1 MIIRELIS
9 SLLDQAN
16 IREEEATNFGD
27 DNALQNAETMREAA
41 KKLSFNRGHNYAQW
55 IEDNNIVRCS
65 HCESVFDKPTAYC
78 SSCGADMS
86 KPNILASATREEIIK
101 SLIDQANDKDQIA
114 NNDEYLIFYNDAEY
128 LRAAVNMLKADG
140 LKLKEISEMNKRT
153 KTVPICENFGLMLN
167 WALRYTLG
175 RETYAPHSVMI
186 YCKPLLPCLSE
197 RTLEVM
203 RKDIEEAAKSNSLGD
218 PRIDAP
224 KWLEFLDTIKAE
236 LTERHNS
243 NE

>member
-27 DNALQNAETMREAA
+27 NNALQNAETMREAA
-41 KKLSFNRGHNYAQW
+41 KKLSFNKGHNYAQW
-55 IEDNNIVRCS
+55 IENNDTVRCS
-65 HCESVFDKPTAYC
+65 HCESVFDKSTAYC
-78 SSCGADMS
+78 PSCGADMS
-86 KPNILASATREEIIK
+86 KPNILTSATREEIIK

-128 LRAAVNMLKADG
+128 LRAAVNMLKADD
-140 LKLKEISEMNKRT
+140 LKLKEYRNEQRT

-186 YCKPLLPCLSE
+186 YCKPLLPHLSE
-197 RTLEVM
+197 RTLEIM
-203 RKDIEEAAKSNSLGD
+203 REDIEEAAKSNSLGD
-218 PRIDAP
+218 SRIDAP
-224 KWLEFLDTIKAE
+224 KWLEFLDTIKTELAE
-236 LTERHNS
+236 RNNLSE
-243 NE
+243 

>member
-16 IREEEATNFGD
+16 IREEEANNFGD

-55 IEDNNIVRCS
+55 IKDNDIVRCS

-128 LRAAVNMLKADG
+128 LRAAVNMLKADD
-140 LKLKEISEMNKRT
+140 LKLKEISKMNK
-153 KTVPICENFGLMLN
+153 
-167 WALRYTLG
+167 
-175 RETYAPHSVMI
+175 MI
-186 YCKPLLPCLSE
+186 YCKSLLPYLSE
-197 RTLEVM
+197 RALKII

-218 PRIDAP
+218 PRINAP
-224 KWLEFLDTIKAE
+224 KWLEFLDAIKAE
-236 LTERHNS
+236 LTERKNL

>member
-9 SLLDQAN
+9 NLLDQAN
-16 IREEEATNFGD
+16 IREEEANNFGD
-27 DNALQNAETMREAA
+27 DNALRNAETMREAA
-41 KKLSFNRGHNYAQW
+41 NKLSFNKDCYYAKW
-55 IEDNNIVRCS
+55 IEDNDIVRCS

-78 SSCGADMS
+78 PSCGAAMFKS
-86 KPNILASATREEIIK
+86 NILVNATREEIIK

-128 LRAAVNMLKADG
+128 LRAAVNMLKADD
-140 LKLKEISEMNKRT
+140 LKLKEYRNEQRT

-186 YCKPLLPCLSE
+186 YCKPLLPHLSE
-197 RTLEVM
+197 RTLEIM
-203 RKDIEEAAKSNSLGD
+203 REDIEEAAKSNSLGD

-224 KWLEFLDTIKAE
+224 KWLEFLDAIKTELAE
-236 LTERHNS
+236 RNNLSE
-243 NE
+243 

>member
-16 IREEEATNFGD
+16 IREEEANNFGD

-55 IEDNNIVRCS
+55 IKDNDIVRCS

-128 LRAAVNMLKADG
+128 LRAAVNMLKADD
-140 LKLKEISEMNKRT
+140 LKLKEISKMNK
-153 KTVPICENFGLMLN
+153 
-167 WALRYTLG
+167 
-175 RETYAPHSVMI
+175 MI
-186 YCKPLLPCLSE
+186 YCKPLLPYLSE
-197 RTLEVM
+197 RALKII

-218 PRIDAP
+218 PRINAP
-224 KWLEFLDTIKAE
+224 KWLEFLDAIKAE
-236 LTERHNS
+236 LTERKNL

>member
-9 SLLDQAN
+9 NLLDQAN
-16 IREEEATNFGD
+16 IREEEANNFGD
-27 DNALQNAETMREAA
+27 DNALRNAETMREAA
-41 KKLSFNRGHNYAQW
+41 NKLSFNKDCYYAKW
-55 IEDNNIVRCS
+55 IEDNDIVRCS
-65 HCESVFDKPTAYC
+65 HCESVFGKPTAYC
-78 SSCGADMS
+78 PSCGADMFKS
-86 KPNILASATREEIIK
+86 NILVNATREEIIK

-128 LRAAVNMLKADG
+128 LRAAVNMLKADD
-140 LKLKEISEMNKRT
+140 LKLKEYRNEQRT

-186 YCKPLLPCLSE
+186 YCKPLLPHLSE
-197 RTLEVM
+197 RTLEIM
-203 RKDIEEAAKSNSLGD
+203 REDIEEAAKSNSLGD

-224 KWLEFLDTIKAE
+224 KWLEFLDAIKTELAE
-236 LTERHNS
+236 RNNLSE
-243 NE
+243 

>member
-41 KKLSFNRGHNYAQW
+41 KKLSFNKGHNYAQW

-65 HCESVFDKPTAYC
+65 HCESVFDKPTTYC

-128 LRAAVNMLKADG
+128 LRAAVNMLKADD

-167 WALRYTLG
+167 CALRYTLG

-186 YCKPLLPCLSE
+186 YCKPLLPYLSE

-203 RKDIEEAAKSNSLGD
+203 QKDIEEAAKSNSLGD

-224 KWLEFLDTIKAE
+224 KWLEFLDAIKTELAE
-236 LTERHNS
+236 RNNL

>member
-16 IREEEATNFGD
+16 IREEEANNFGD
-27 DNALQNAETMREAA
+27 DNALRNAETMREAA
-41 KKLSFNRGHNYAQW
+41 NKLSFNKDCYYAKW
-55 IEDNNIVRCS
+55 IEDNDIVRCS

-78 SSCGADMS
+78 PSCGADMFKS
-86 KPNILASATREEIIK
+86 NILANATREEIIK

-114 NNDEYLIFYNDAEY
+114 NNDEYLIFYSDAEY
-128 LRAAVNMLKADG
+128 LRAAINMLKADD
-140 LKLKEISEMNKRT
+140 LKLKEYRNEQRT

-175 RETYAPHSVMI
+175 RETYAPHSVMV
-186 YCKPLLPCLSE
+186 YCKPLLPHLSE

-203 RKDIEEAAKSNSLGD
+203 REDIEEAAKSNSLGN

-224 KWLEFLDTIKAE
+224 KWLEFLDAIKTELAE
-236 LTERHNS
+236 RNNL

>member
-41 KKLSFNRGHNYAQW
+41 KKLSFNKGHNYAQW
-55 IEDNNIVRCS
+55 IEDNGIVRCS

-86 KPNILASATREEIIK
+86 KPNILTSATREEIIK

-128 LRAAVNMLKADG
+128 LRAAINMLKADD
-140 LKLKEISEMNKRT
+140 LKLKEISKMNK
-153 KTVPICENFGLMLN
+153 
-167 WALRYTLG
+167 
-175 RETYAPHSVMI
+175 MI
-186 YCKPLLPCLSE
+186 YCKPLLPYLSK
-197 RTLEVM
+197 RALKII
-203 RKDIEEAAKSNSLGD
+203 RKDIEEAVKSNSLGD

-224 KWLEFLDTIKAE
+224 KWLEFLDAIKAE
-236 LTERHNS
+236 LTERKNL

>member
-9 SLLDQAN
+9 NLLDQAN
-16 IREEEATNFGD
+16 IREEEANNFGD
-27 DNALQNAETMREAA
+27 DNALRNAETMREAA
-41 KKLSFNRGHNYAQW
+41 NKLSFNKDCYYAKW
-55 IEDNNIVRCS
+55 IEDNDIVRCS
-65 HCESVFDKPTAYC
+65 HCESVFDTPTAYC
-78 SSCGADMS
+78 PSCGADMFKS
-86 KPNILASATREEIIK
+86 NILVNATREEIIK

-128 LRAAVNMLKADG
+128 LRAAVNMLKADD
-140 LKLKEISEMNKRT
+140 LKLKEYRNEQRT

-186 YCKPLLPCLSE
+186 YCKPLLPHLSE
-197 RTLEVM
+197 RTLEIM
-203 RKDIEEAAKSNSLGD
+203 REDIEEAAKSNSLGD

-224 KWLEFLDTIKAE
+224 KWLEFLDAIKTELAE
-236 LTERHNS
+236 RNNLSE
-243 NE
+243 

>member
-41 KKLSFNRGHNYAQW
+41 KKLSFNKGHNYAQW
-55 IEDNNIVRCS
+55 IEDNGIVRCS

-114 NNDEYLIFYNDAEY
+114 NNDEYLIFYSDAEY
-128 LRAAVNMLKADG
+128 LRAAVNMLKADD

-186 YCKPLLPCLSE
+186 YCKPLLPYLSE
-197 RTLEVM
+197 RTLKIM
-203 RKDIEEAAKSNSLGD
+203 QKDIEEAAKSNSLGD

>member
-1 MIIRELIS
+1 MTIRELIS

-16 IREEEATNFGD
+16 IREEEANNFGD

-55 IEDNNIVRCS
+55 IKDNDIVRCS
-65 HCESVFDKPTAYC
+65 HCESVFDKPTVYC

-128 LRAAVNMLKADG
+128 LHAAVNMLKADD
-140 LKLKEISEMNKRT
+140 LKLKEISKMNK
-153 KTVPICENFGLMLN
+153 
-167 WALRYTLG
+167 
-175 RETYAPHSVMI
+175 MI
-186 YCKPLLPCLSE
+186 YCKPLLPYLSK
-197 RTLEVM
+197 RALKII

-224 KWLEFLDTIKAE
+224 KWLEFLDAIKAE
-236 LTERHNS
+236 LTERKT
-243 NE
+243 

>member
-128 LRAAVNMLKADG
+128 LHAAVNMLKADD
-140 LKLKEISEMNKRT
+140 LKLKEISKMNK
-153 KTVPICENFGLMLN
+153 
-167 WALRYTLG
+167 
-175 RETYAPHSVMI
+175 MI
-186 YCKPLLPCLSE
+186 YCKPLLPYLSK
-197 RTLEVM
+197 RALKII

-224 KWLEFLDTIKAE
+224 KWLEFLDAIKAE
-236 LTERHNS
+236 LTERHNL

>member
-9 SLLDQAN
+9 NLLDQAN
-16 IREEEATNFGD
+16 IREEEANNFGD
-27 DNALQNAETMREAA
+27 DNALRNAETMREAA
-41 KKLSFNRGHNYAQW
+41 NKLSFNKDCYYAKW
-55 IEDNNIVRCS
+55 IEDNDIVRCS

-78 SSCGADMS
+78 PSCGADMFKS
-86 KPNILASATREEIIK
+86 NILVNATREEIIK

-128 LRAAVNMLKADG
+128 LRAAVNMLKADD
-140 LKLKEISEMNKRT
+140 LKLKEYRNEQRT

-186 YCKPLLPCLSE
+186 YCKPLLPHLSE
-197 RTLEVM
+197 RTLEIM
-203 RKDIEEAAKSNSLGD
+203 REDIEEAAKSNSLGD

-224 KWLEFLDTIKAE
+224 KWLEFLDAIKTELAE
-236 LTERHNS
+236 RNNLSE
-243 NE
+243 

>member
-27 DNALQNAETMREAA
+27 NNALQNAETMREAA
-41 KKLSFNRGHNYAQW
+41 KKLSFNKGHNYAQW
-55 IEDNNIVRCS
+55 IEDNDTVRCS
-65 HCESVFDKPTAYC
+65 HCESVFDKSTAYC
-78 SSCGADMS
+78 PSCGADMS
-86 KPNILASATREEIIK
+86 KPNILTSATREEIIK

-128 LRAAVNMLKADG
+128 LRAAVNMLKADD
-140 LKLKEISEMNKRT
+140 LKLKEYRNEQRT

-186 YCKPLLPCLSE
+186 YCKPLLPHLSE
-197 RTLEVM
+197 RTLEIM
-203 RKDIEEAAKSNSLGD
+203 REDIEEAAKSNSLGD
-218 PRIDAP
+218 SRIDAP
-224 KWLEFLDTIKAE
+224 KWLEFLDTIKTE
-236 LTERHNS
+236 LAGRNNL